1 MDEIRL
7 IPPTEA
13 YADQIWEYRARFLET
28 KEDEGGCGSLLEC
41 DTIEEWL
48 AKTRA
53 MTDPVTCPEDRVP
66 ADCYMAIRT
75 SDNRLVGM
83 IDLRHHI
90 DHPILGTW
98 GGHIGYSVHPDERRK
113 GYATRMLQ
121 LNLENARKLGL
132 QRVMVTCD
140 DDNIAS
146 ERTIRKNGGLYEKDV
161 PVDGRMVKR
170 FWIEL

>member
-1 MDEIRL
+1 MGTIRL
-7 IPPTEA
+7 VQPSMDYDGEIMALRAELLA
-13 YADQIWEYRARFLET
+13 AQDADDFA
-28 KEDEGGCGSLLEC
+28 GCSGLDDY
-41 DTIEEWL
+41 DTTHAWL
-48 AKTRA
+48 AHLAEMKKG
-53 MTDPVTCPEDRVP
+53 MTPSVP
-66 ADCYMAIRT
+66 SDSYIAVREG
-75 SDNRLVGM
+75 DNRVVGV

-121 LNLENARKLGL
+121 LDLENARRLGL

-140 DDNIAS
+140 DGNIAS
-146 ERTIRKNGGLYEKDV
+146 EKTILKNGGVYERDV

>member
-7 IPPTEA
+7 IVPDESCA
-13 YADQIWEYRARFLET
+13 EQIWEYRARFMET
-28 KEDEGGCGSLLEC
+28 QEDSGGCGSLLEC
-41 DTIEEWL
+41 ASVEEWL
-48 AKTRA
+48 KSTRA
-53 MTDPVTCPEDRVP
+53 SNDPATCSPDRVP
-66 ADCYMAIRT
+66 SDHYLAVRTAD
-75 SDNRLVGM
+75 NKLVGM

-121 LNLENARKLGL
+121 LNLENARKMGL

-140 DDNIAS
+140 DGNIAS
-146 ERTIRKNGGLYEKDV
+146 EKTILKNGGVYEKDV
-161 PVDGRMVKR
+161 LVDGRIVKR

>member
-7 IPPTEA
+7 IIPTA
-13 YADQIWEYRARFLET
+13 DYADQIWEYRARFAES
-28 KEDEGGCGSLLEC
+28 KEDSGGCGDLLDC
-41 DTIEEWL
+41 ATVQEWL
-48 AKTRA
+48 DFSAA
-53 MTDPVTCPEDRVP
+53 QADPARCPEGRVP
-66 ADCYMAIRT
+66 SDTYLAVRT
-75 SDNRLVGM
+75 GDHRLVGM

-121 LNLENARKLGL
+121 MDLENARRLGIS
-132 QRVMVTCD
+132 RVLITCD
-140 DDNIAS
+140 DGNIAS
-146 ERTIRKNGGLYEKDV
+146 EKTILRNGGVYENSI
-161 PVDGRMVKR
+161 PVEGRMVKR